1 MKKSVVL
8 IILLLSSMLILFGC
22 SKKTGVDRVYGK
34 WKAVDFEDAQQQNV
48 EIEVTYEFTEDKII
62 NDGTAHGEPLE
73 RLEFPYV
80 VKSADDTMIVLEA
93 THSKSQQKGDF
104 KITFD
109 GDKLKL
115 TDPDGSQLML
125 IKQ

>member
-1 MKKSVVL
+1 MKKLIVL
-8 IILLLSSMLILFGC
+8 IILLLSSMVILSGC
-22 SKKTGVDRVYGK
+22 SKKAGVDRIYGK
-34 WKAVDFEDAQQQNV
+34 WKAVDFEDAGQQNV
-48 EIEVTYEFTEDKII
+48 QIEVTYEFTEDKII
-62 NDGTAHGEPLE
+62 NDGSAHGEPLE

-80 VKSADDTMIVLEA
+80 VKSADDTLIVLEA
-93 THSKSQQKGDF
+93 THVKSQQKGDF

-125 IKQ
+125 VKQ